1 MQTSSGAAVL
11 IGLGLAAGAIHGGER
26 PERPPELDPARTVR
40 EQDCTRPL
48 EDPGANL
55 RCR

>member
-1 MQTSSGAAVL
+1 VVAVL
-11 IGLGLAAGAIHGGER
+11 VAEGVRYYLRGPDGSLTPLER
-26 PERPPELDPARTVR
+26 TPEADPARTVR

-48 EDPGANL
+48 ALDGANL